1 MENITFK
8 LSKNGLQG
16 EITIPGDKSISHRSI
31 MLGSLARGQTEVK
44 NFLTGEDC
52 LRTIN
57 IFRQFGVM
65 IELDGTNVTI
75 ESPGVKSFKEP
86 TEPLYFGNS
95 GTTARLMFGILPALP
110 FHTVVHGDPHLTIRP
125 MGRVVNPLR
134 LMGATIDG
142 RENGEFLPI
151 AIRGKELNSIHYE
164 MPVKSAQ
171 VKSAVLLAG
180 LFANGKTTVVEE
192 TKTRDHTENMLAA
205 FGADISVAKNEIT
218 ITNKNRLTNT
228 NVTVPGDISSAA
240 FLLVAG
246 AIVPDSKLTLKNVG
260 LNDTRSGIIDVLRKM
275 NAQIFISNERVSAG
289 EKIGDITIHYS
300 SLKAI
305 VIDGNIIPRLID
317 EIPVIALLATQA
329 EGTTV
334 IKDAEELRVKE
345 TDRIK
350 AVVENLITLGAR
362 IEETED
368 GMIIHGNTK
377 LKGGKL
383 LSYSDHRMAMM
394 AVIASFV
401 CTDKVW
407 IDDTSSIAISYPE
420 FFSDVKVLLEND

>member
-1 MENITFK
+1 MEKITFK
-8 LSKNGLQG
+8 PSKNGLQG

-31 MLGSLARGQTEVK
+31 MLGSLAEGKTEVK

-57 IFRQFGVM
+57 IFRQFGVT
-65 IELDGTNVTI
+65 INLEGTDVTI
-75 ESPGVKSFKEP
+75 KSPGVKSFKEP

-125 MGRVVNPLR
+125 MGRVVNPLK
-134 LMGATIDG
+134 LMGASIDG

-151 AIRGKELNSIHYE
+151 AIRGKELKGIHYE

-171 VKSAVLLAG
+171 VKSAILLAG
-180 LFANGKTTVVEE
+180 LFATGKTTVIEE

-205 FGADISVAKNEIT
+205 FGANITVNKNEIS
-218 ITNKNRLTNT
+218 ITNQNLLTST

-246 AIVPDSKLTLKNVG
+246 AIVPNSELTLKNVG
-260 LNDTRSGIIDVLRKM
+260 LNETRSGIIDVLQEM
-275 NAQIFISNERVSAG
+275 NAQISLSNERISAG
-289 EKIGDITIHYS
+289 EKIGDVSISYS
-300 SLKAI
+300 PLKAI
-305 VIDGNIIPRLID
+305 VIDGNMIPRLID
-317 EIPVIALLATQA
+317 EIPIIALLATQA
-329 EGTTV
+329 KGTTV

-350 AVVENLITLGAR
+350 AVVKNLTTLGAN

-368 GMIIHGNTK
+368 GMIIHGNTP
-377 LKGGKL
+377 LKGGEL
-383 LSYSDHRMAMM
+383 LSFSDHRMAMM
-394 AVIASFV
+394 AVISSFV
-401 CTDKVW
+401 CTEKVW
-407 IDDTSSIAISYPE
+407 LDDTSSIAISYPE
-420 FFSDVKVLLEND
+420 FFDDVRTLLK